1 MAPLHLLPVDGIGEI
16 RPGDDLGP
24 TIVDAARAQDTPLLD
39 GDCLVVTQK
48 IVSKAE
54 NRLVPLD
61 HADFAARAELIES
74 ETVRVLRRRDE
85 LVITETRH
93 GFVCA
98 NAGIDLSNV
107 DEGYAALLPLDGD
120 RSAHRIRNAIRAA
133 AGVEV
138 GIVVSDTF
146 GRAWRHGLTDV
157 AIGVAGIAAVV
168 DLRGGTDDRGQE
180 LRVTEVAIADE
191 IASAAELVMG
201 KSAGVPVA
209 IVRGLDPEWFG
220 SGSYRDLIR
229 PADQDLFR

>member
-1 MAPLHLLPVDGIGEI
+1 MAPLHLLPVDGIGEV
-16 RPGDDLGP
+16 RPDDALGP
-24 TIVDAARAQDTPLLD
+24 MIVDAARAQDTPLLD

-61 HADFAARAELIES
+61 HTDFVARADLIAS

-98 NAGIDLSNV
+98 NAGVDLSNV
-107 DEGYAALLPLDGD
+107 DEGYAALLPVDGD

-133 AGVEV
+133 AGVDV
-138 GIVVSDTF
+138 GIVISDTF

-180 LRVTEVAIADE
+180 LRVTEVAVADE

-201 KSAGVPVA
+201 KSSGVPVA

-220 SGSYRDLIR
+220 EGSYRDLIR
-229 PADQDLFR
+229 PAEQDLFR

>member
-1 MAPLHLLPVDGIGEI
+1 MPGLHILPVGGIDEI
-16 RPGDDLGP
+16 RPGAALGP
-24 TIVDAARAQDTPLLD
+24 LIVEAARAQDTPLLD
-39 GDCLVVTQK
+39 AACVVVTQK

-54 NRLVPLD
+54 DRLVPLD
-61 HADFAARAELIES
+61 HADFAARAELIAS

-107 DEGYAALLPLDGD
+107 DEGYAALLPVDGD
-120 RSAHRIRNAIRAA
+120 RSAHRIRNAIQAA
-133 AGVEV
+133 AGVAV
-138 GIVVSDTF
+138 GVVISDTF

-191 IASAAELVMG
+191 IAAAAELVMG
-201 KSAGVPVA
+201 KSAGIPVA
-209 IVRGLDPEWFG
+209 VVRGLEPDWFRD
-220 SGSYRDLIR
+220 GSYKDLIR

>member
-1 MAPLHLLPVDGIGEI
+1 MPALTVIPVEGIGEI
-16 RPGDDLGP
+16 RPGDALGP
-24 TIVDAARAQDTPLLD
+24 IVVSAAAAQDTPVRMY
-39 GDCLVVTQK
+39 DCLVVTQK

-54 NRLVPLD
+54 GRLVPLD
-61 HADFAARAELIES
+61 HADFAARSRIIEA

-85 LVITETRH
+85 LIITETPH

-98 NAGIDLSNV
+98 NAGVDLSNV
-107 DEGYAALLPLDGD
+107 DEGVAALLPVDGD
-120 RSAHRIRNAIRAA
+120 RSAHRIRNAVRAETGEDVA
-133 AGVEV
+133 VL
-138 GIVVSDTF
+138 ISDTF

-168 DLRGGTDDRGQE
+168 DLRGETDDRGQE

-201 KSAGVPVA
+201 KATGVPVA
-209 IVRGLDPEWFG
+209 IVRGLDPDWFG
-220 SGSYRDLIR
+220 AGSYRDLVR